1 MILTIDIGNTNVSL
15 ACVTT
20 DGAEGFAVCFRSKLK
35 TERSWSAAEYREG
48 FRDYLLAN
56 NLMASAL
63 EGAVVSS
70 VVPTVMEAMCQN
82 VREQLGLEP
91 MIITAD
97 CDLGME
103 LDVLEPYKVGRD
115 RLVDSA
121 WAASQYPLPVV
132 TADLGTATTFNVITE
147 GPVFRGG
154 VIAAGLETGLKA
166 LASRTAQLP
175 AITLRLP
182 EKIIGRDT
190 ASCML
195 SGAIAGTAGI
205 VDGITADIEA
215 ELGQPVTL
223 VITGGGGRYVDAL
236 VRHPHIYDENLILK
250 GMAYIY
256 RRNVK

>member
-15 ACVTT
+15 ACVSIL
-20 DGAEGFAVCFRSKLK
+20 DEEVASVDFCAKLK
-35 TERSWSAAEYREG
+35 TERSWGTEEYRPG
-48 FRDYLLAN
+48 FREYLLTN
-56 NLMASAL
+56 HLTASML

-70 VVPTVMEAMCQN
+70 VVPTVMEAMCEN
-82 VREQLGLEP
+82 IREQLDMEP
-91 MIITAD
+91 MVITAD
-97 CDLGME
+97 CDLGMT

-121 WAASQYPLPVV
+121 WAAAQYPLPVV

-175 AITLRLP
+175 AIELRLP

-223 VITGGGGRYVDAL
+223 VITGGGSRYVDAL
-236 VRHPHIYDENLILK
+236 VRHPHVYDENLILK
-250 GMAYIY
+250 GMAYLY
-256 RRNVK
+256 CRNAK